1 MLLREFIKKINK
13 EFEKL
18 VPRMQTYGLA
28 QAIVRET
35 TSGEEML
42 PGVVDKNGE
51 ITYVGVDDVDKVRI
65 YHRNAGIQ
73 TTRVANKQGF
83 GDSFS
88 DIINTYQMAM
98 IVFLNNKATK
108 LYPEELFLYLQ
119 SNIPDGLKVEPY
131 KTVFIRTTNV
141 ILNSQA
147 VFRAEYAG
155 TAFKLPEHMSLFQ
168 INYVIESTFKKECF
182 AKCPEDC

>member
-1 MLLREFIKKINK
+1 MLLREFIKKINQ

-18 VPRMQTYGLA
+18 VPGIQTFGLA
-28 QAIVRET
+28 QAIVRKV
-35 TSGEEML
+35 GDEEDML
-42 PGVVDKNGE
+42 PGVVGKDGE
-51 ITYVGVDDVDKVRI
+51 ISYVGIDDVDKVRI
-65 YHRNAGIQ
+65 YHRVAGLT
-73 TTRVANKQGF
+73 TTRKTAQGY
-83 GDSFS
+83 GEDLS

-141 ILNSQA
+141 ILNSQV

-155 TAFKLPEHMSLFQ
+155 TAFKLPEHMSLLQ
-168 INYVIESTFKKECF
+168 INYVIESTFKKGCF

>member
-1 MLLREFIKKINK
+1 MLLREFIKEINQA
-13 EFEKL
+13 FEKL
-18 VPRMQTYGLA
+18 IPGMQTFGLA
-28 QAIVRET
+28 QSIVRT
-35 TSGEEML
+35 VGNDEELL
-42 PGVVDKNGE
+42 PGMVDEKGE
-51 ITYVGVDDVDKVRI
+51 VTYVGIDDVDKVRI
-65 YHRNAGIQ
+65 YHRAAGLA
-73 TTRVANKQGF
+73 TARVTGRQGF
-83 GDSFS
+83 GEDLS

-98 IVFLNNKATK
+98 IVFLNIKGTK

-119 SNIPDGLKVEPY
+119 SNIPDQLPISPY

-141 ILNSQA
+141 ILNSQV

>member
-1 MLLREFIKKINK
+1 MLLREFIKKINQ

-18 VPRMQTYGLA
+18 IPGMQTFGLA
-28 QAIVRET
+28 QSIVRT
-35 TSGEEML
+35 VGSEEELL
-42 PGVVDKNGE
+42 PGVVGIDGE
-51 ITYVGVDDVDKVRI
+51 ITYVGIDDIDKIRI
-65 YHRNAGIQ
+65 YHRVAGLQ
-73 TTRVANKQGF
+73 TTRVTNRQGF
-83 GDSFS
+83 GDNLS

-98 IVFLNNKATK
+98 IVFLNNKSTK

-131 KTVFIRTTNV
+131 KNVFIRTTNV

-155 TAFKLPEHMSLFQ
+155 TSFKLPEHMSLFQ
-168 INYVIESTFKKECF
+168 INYVIESTFKKGCF

>member
-1 MLLREFIKKINK
+1 MLLREFIKKINQ
-13 EFEKL
+13 EFEGLIPGIK
-18 VPRMQTYGLA
+18 TFGLA
-28 QAIVRET
+28 QSIVRT
-35 TSGEEML
+35 VGSEEELL
-42 PGVVDKNGE
+42 PGVVGE
-51 ITYVGVDDVDKVRI
+51 KGEVTYVGIDDVDKVRI
-65 YHRNAGIQ
+65 YHRSAGIT
-73 TTRVANKQGF
+73 TTRVTNRQGY
-83 GDSFS
+83 GDDVS
-88 DIINTYQMAM
+88 DFVNTYQMAM
-98 IVFLNNKATK
+98 IVFVNNKATK

-119 SNIPDGLKVEPY
+119 SNIPPALKMEPY

-155 TAFKLPEHMSLFQ
+155 TAFRLPEHLSLFQ

>member
-1 MLLREFIKKINK
+1 MLLREFIKKINQ

-18 VPRMQTYGLA
+18 VPGIKTFGLA
-28 QAIVRET
+28 QSIVRT
-35 TSGEEML
+35 VGSEEELL
-42 PGVVDKNGE
+42 PGVAGKDGE
-51 ITYVGVDDVDKVRI
+51 IVYVGIDADDPVRI
-65 YHRNAGIQ
+65 YHRVAGLS
-73 TTRVANKQGF
+73 TTRATNRQGYGESF
-83 GDSFS
+83 G
-88 DIINTYQMAM
+88 DIINTYQMVM

-141 ILNSQA
+141 ILNSQV
-147 VFRAEYAG
+147 VFRAEYSG
-155 TAFKLPEHMSLFQ
+155 TAFKLPEHLSLFQ